1 MRRAGA
7 GFFPSI
13 NFKNDGS
20 RPIYRRLYDW
30 FRSAILTGELRPG
43 QRLPSTRYLASE
55 LRVSRITVLSA
66 FQLLSAEG
74 YIDSAAGSGTYV
86 TKSLP
91 DQVNN
96 LRLGKQLR
104 STEHPSGTGSRRISQ
119 LSGRLSPFPTVP
131 FGIEAFRVGL
141 PALDRFPVNTWSR
154 LAARRWRQ
162 PRKELLSYG
171 GPMGFEPCRKAIAEY
186 VTSVRGVR
194 CDASQIMIVNGSQQ
208 GLEISARAL
217 LDPGDPV
224 WIEEPGYPG
233 AFQAFG
239 AVTGKLIPVP
249 VDDDGLDVRE
259 GIERCPQAR
268 AAFITPSHQFP
279 MGMTMSAGR
288 RMLLVDWAARNNS
301 WIVEDDYD
309 SEYDFRKRPIAS
321 VQGLDTGARVI
332 YVGTFSK
339 ILFPSLRIGYLV
351 VPADL
356 VSAFCRIRHA
366 SDLAHSTLEQA
377 VLADFIQEGHFARH
391 VRRMRTLYMERN
403 EMLVAEIE
411 RQLGGTVEIVSAQ
424 AGMHLVILLPRNA
437 DDTRVWH
444 RAVSMGIASWP
455 LSICCQKR
463 PQRGGLVLG
472 YGAVDRKQILDG
484 VKRLAAVIREF

>member
-1 MRRAGA
+1 MKRVGA

-13 NFKNDGS
+13 TFENDGS
-20 RPIYRRLYDW
+20 GPMYRRLYDW

-55 LRVSRITVLSA
+55 LRVSRITILSA

-74 YIDSAAGSGTYV
+74 YIESSAGSGTYV
-86 TKSLP
+86 TKSIP
-91 DQVNN
+91 DQVTH
-96 LRLGKQLR
+96 LRFGKQPRL
-104 STEHPSGTGSRRISQ
+104 TKHPPSSGSRRISQ
-119 LSGRLSPFPTVP
+119 LSARLSPFPTVP

-162 PRKELLSYG
+162 PRKELLTYG

-186 VTSVRGVR
+186 VASVRGVR

-239 AVTGKLIPVP
+239 AVTGKLISVP
-249 VDDDGLDVRE
+249 IDDDGLEVKE
-259 GIERCPQAR
+259 GIRRCPQAR

-288 RMLLVDWAARNNS
+288 RMLLLDWAARNNS

-339 ILFPSLRIGYLV
+339 ILFPSLRIGYLI
-351 VPADL
+351 VPPDL
-356 VSAFCRIRHA
+356 LSAFCRVRQA

-391 VRRMRTLYMERN
+391 IRRMRTLYMERN

-411 RQLGGTVEIVSAQ
+411 KQLGGIVEVVSAQ
-424 AGMHLVILLPRNA
+424 AGMHLVVMLPRGA
-437 DDTRVWH
+437 DDMIVWQ
-444 RAVSMGIASWP
+444 RAVSLGIASWP
-455 LSICCQKR
+455 LSICCQKK